1 MSRLLLFR
9 KTSTEIQTLGYFECP
24 DGVTYPS
31 LELPWKDNQVEI
43 SCIPAGVYRMTKH
56 YAPTLKKNGYLLHDV
71 PNRSEIMIHP
81 ANWFHEL
88 RGCMAP
94 GLTHADIDGD
104 GHLDVTSSKIAMG
117 KLLQYGFTEI
127 EVVG

>member
-1 MSRLLLFR
+1 MDRLKLFR
-9 KTSTEIQTLGYFECP
+9 KTPTPIQTLGYFECP

-31 LELPWKDNQVEI
+31 LELPWKDNAVGV
-43 SCIPAGVYRMTKH
+43 SCIPVGLYKMV
-56 YAPTLKKNGYLLHDV
+56 LHVSPKFGRCYWLQDV
-71 PNRSEIMIHP
+71 PNRSEILIHP
-81 ANWFHEL
+81 ANFVGQL

-104 GHLDVTSSKIAMG
+104 GHLDVASSKIAMG
-117 KLLQYGFTEI
+117 KLLEWEFSEI